1 VSGEPVEDD
10 PTPVAEAGVGEEPPR
25 PEEPPAQ
32 IAEEILTEF
41 RTLMDAGVRDDLFE
55 WVLAAGEHGERILG
69 PSLPGEPEEPEPDL
83 LTA

>member
-1 VSGEPVEDD
+1 MSGEPVEDD

-41 RTLMDAGVRDDLFE
+41 RTLMDAGVRDRGY
-55 WVLAAGEHGERILG
+55 WPLANMASASSARACRASQKNRSRTY
-69 PSLPGEPEEPEPDL
+69 PL
-83 LTA
+83 LS